1 MSIAELKSLLGSGRI
16 SEDEDIIKTYSDDWT
31 GRYRGFARAVIS
43 PESTDEVAEILNWC
57 STNQVGVVPQGGNT
71 GMVGGSTPLNGE
83 LIISLRKMKNVNFS
97 DTNDNQIVAE
107 AGATLLEIQNLALER
122 SMIYGVD
129 FAARDSATIGGT
141 IATNAGGL
149 NVLRYGTTRRQIIS
163 VEAVTGTGEIIGN
176 LNGLDKDN
184 TGYHLPSLLCGS
196 EGTLAIVTRAKLR
209 LRPKPK
215 ENVSILFGLD
225 TIQDAVN
232 LTEACVST
240 SMEIIACELFFQ
252 KGVDLVREAYD
263 LQPLWN
269 NRKSIYLLCEFA
281 GDLGVLDR
289 LNENV
294 LGEMLRTHDSI
305 LVATSDR
312 ERQRLWQYRELH
324 TLAISNKGIPLKLDV
339 TIPLGNLT
347 HFLDSIA
354 TICGN
359 INPLSI
365 PYVFG
370 HSADGNMHLNILQ
383 SEPNVA
389 EMEEEIL
396 KFVVSLDG
404 SISAEHGIGRGKAP
418 YLHLQRNEEE
428 IRLFREMKKAF
439 DPKGILNPDVIF
451 PTSGNDA

>member
-31 GRYRGFARAVIS
+31 GRYRGSARAVIS
-43 PESTDEVAEILNWC
+43 PQSTDEVAEILNWC

-240 SMEIIACELFFQ
+240 STEIIACELFFQ

-263 LQPLWN
+263 LLPLWN
-269 NRKSIYLLCEFA
+269 NRNSIYLLCEFA

-404 SISAEHGIGRGKAP
+404 SISAEHGIGRAKAP

-451 PTSGNDA
+451 PTSR

>member
-16 SEDEDIIKTYSDDWT
+16 SEDADIIKTYSDDWT
-31 GRYRGFARAVIS
+31 GRYRGSARAVIS
-43 PESTDEVAEILNWC
+43 PQSIDEVAEILNWC

-83 LIISLRKMKNVNFS
+83 LIISLRKMKNVCFS

-240 SMEIIACELFFQ
+240 STEIIACELFFQ

-269 NRKSIYLLCEFA
+269 NRNSIYLLCEFA

-305 LVATSDR
+305 FVATSDK

-324 TLAISNKGIPLKLDV
+324 TLAIADKGIPLKLDV

-354 TICGN
+354 TICSN

-389 EMEEEIL
+389 EIEEEIL

-404 SISAEHGIGRGKAP
+404 SISAEHGIGRAKAP

-451 PTSGNDA
+451 PTSR

>member
-31 GRYRGFARAVIS
+31 GRYRGSARAVIS
-43 PESTDEVAEILNWC
+43 PQSTDEVAEILNWC

-225 TIQDAVN
+225 TIQDAIN

-240 SMEIIACELFFQ
+240 STEIIACELFFQ

-269 NRKSIYLLCEFA
+269 NKNSIYLLCEFA

-404 SISAEHGIGRGKAP
+404 SISAEHGIGRAKAP

-451 PTSGNDA
+451 PTSR

>member
-43 PESTDEVAEILNWC
+43 PQSTDEVAEILKWC

-240 SMEIIACELFFQ
+240 STEIIACELFFQ

-269 NRKSIYLLCEFA
+269 NKNSIYLLCEFA

-404 SISAEHGIGRGKAP
+404 SISAEHGIGRAKAP

-451 PTSGNDA
+451 PTSR

>member
-31 GRYRGFARAVIS
+31 GRYRGSARAVIS
-43 PESTDEVAEILNWC
+43 PQSTYEVAEILNWC

-240 SMEIIACELFFQ
+240 STEIIACELFFQ

-269 NRKSIYLLCEFA
+269 NKNSIYLLCEFA

-404 SISAEHGIGRGKAP
+404 SISAEHGIGRAKAP

-451 PTSGNDA
+451 PASR

>member
-43 PESTDEVAEILNWC
+43 PQSTDEVAEILNWC

-240 SMEIIACELFFQ
+240 STEIIACELFFQ

-404 SISAEHGIGRGKAP
+404 SISAEHGIGRAKAP

-451 PTSGNDA
+451 PTSR

>member
-16 SEDEDIIKTYSDDWT
+16 SEDEDVIKTYSDDWT
-31 GRYRGFARAVIS
+31 GRYRGSARAVIS
-43 PESTDEVAEILNWC
+43 PQSTDEVAEILNWC

-240 SMEIIACELFFQ
+240 STEIIACELFFQ

-269 NRKSIYLLCEFA
+269 NRNSIYLLCEFA

-324 TLAISNKGIPLKLDV
+324 TLAISDKGIPLKLDV

-404 SISAEHGIGRGKAP
+404 SISAEHGIGRAKAP

-451 PTSGNDA
+451 PTSR

>member
-240 SMEIIACELFFQ
+240 STEIIACELFFQ

-404 SISAEHGIGRGKAP
+404 SISAEHGIGRAKAP
-418 YLHLQRNEEE
+418 YLHIQRNEEE

-451 PTSGNDA
+451 PTSR

>member
-16 SEDEDIIKTYSDDWT
+16 SEDEDVIKTYSDDWT
-31 GRYRGFARAVIS
+31 GRYRGSARAVIS
-43 PESTDEVAEILNWC
+43 PQSTYEVAEILNWC

-97 DTNDNQIVAE
+97 DRNNNQIVAE

-149 NVLRYGTTRRQIIS
+149 NVLRYGTTRRQIVS

-209 LRPKPK
+209 LWPKPK
-215 ENVSILFGLD
+215 ENISILFGLD

-269 NRKSIYLLCEFA
+269 NRNSIYLLCEFA

-305 LVATSDR
+305 FVATSDK

-324 TLAISNKGIPLKLDV
+324 TLAIADKGIPLKLDV

-354 TICGN
+354 TICSN

-404 SISAEHGIGRGKAP
+404 SISAEHGIGRAKAP
-418 YLHLQRNEEE
+418 YLHIQRNEEE

-451 PTSGNDA
+451 PTSK

>member
-16 SEDEDIIKTYSDDWT
+16 SEDEDVIKTYSDDWT
-31 GRYRGFARAVIS
+31 GRYRGSARAVIS
-43 PESTDEVAEILNWC
+43 PQSTYEVAEILNWC

-97 DTNDNQIVAE
+97 DRNNNQIVAE

-149 NVLRYGTTRRQIIS
+149 NVLRYGTTRRQIVS

-240 SMEIIACELFFQ
+240 STEIIACELFFQ

-269 NRKSIYLLCEFA
+269 NRNSIYLLCEFA

-305 LVATSDR
+305 FVATSDK

-324 TLAISNKGIPLKLDV
+324 TLAIANKGIPLKLDV

-354 TICGN
+354 TICSN

-404 SISAEHGIGRGKAP
+404 SISAEHGIGRAKAP
-418 YLHLQRNEEE
+418 YLHIQRNEEE

-451 PTSGNDA
+451 PTSK

>member
-31 GRYRGFARAVIS
+31 GRYRGSARAVIS
-43 PESTDEVAEILNWC
+43 PQSTDEVAEILNWC

-83 LIISLRKMKNVNFS
+83 LIISLRKMKNLNFS

-240 SMEIIACELFFQ
+240 STEIIACELFFQ

-269 NRKSIYLLCEFA
+269 NRNSIYLLCEFA

-404 SISAEHGIGRGKAP
+404 SISAEHGIGRAKAP

-451 PTSGNDA
+451 PTSR

>member
-16 SEDEDIIKTYSDDWT
+16 SEDEDVIKTYSDDWT
-31 GRYRGFARAVIS
+31 GRYRGSARAVIS
-43 PESTDEVAEILNWC
+43 PQSTDEVAEILNWC

-149 NVLRYGTTRRQIIS
+149 NVLRYGTTRRQIVS

-269 NRKSIYLLCEFA
+269 NRNSIYLLCEFA

-305 LVATSDR
+305 FVATSDK

-324 TLAISNKGIPLKLDV
+324 TLAIADKGIPLKLDV

-404 SISAEHGIGRGKAP
+404 SISAEHGIGRAKAP
-418 YLHLQRNEEE
+418 YLHIQRNEEE

-451 PTSGNDA
+451 PTSR

>member
-31 GRYRGFARAVIS
+31 GRYRGSARAVIS
-43 PESTDEVAEILNWC
+43 PQSTDEVAEILNWC

-240 SMEIIACELFFQ
+240 STEIIACELFFQ

-269 NRKSIYLLCEFA
+269 NKNSIYLLCEFA

-404 SISAEHGIGRGKAP
+404 SISAEHGIGRAKAP
-418 YLHLQRNEEE
+418 YLHFQRNEEE

-439 DPKGILNPDVIF
+439 DPKGILNPDIIF
-451 PTSGNDA
+451 PASR

>member
-1 MSIAELKSLLGSGRI
+1 MSIAELKSLLGSSRI

-43 PESTDEVAEILNWC
+43 PQSTDEVVEILKWC

-240 SMEIIACELFFQ
+240 STEIIACELFFQ

-269 NRKSIYLLCEFA
+269 NKNSIYLLCEFA

-404 SISAEHGIGRGKAP
+404 SISAEHGIGRAKAP

-428 IRLFREMKKAF
+428 IRLFREMKKSF

-451 PTSGNDA
+451 PTSR

>member
-43 PESTDEVAEILNWC
+43 PQSTDEVVEILKWC

-240 SMEIIACELFFQ
+240 STEIIACELFFQ

-269 NRKSIYLLCEFA
+269 NKNSIYLLCEFA

-404 SISAEHGIGRGKAP
+404 SISAEHGIGRAKAP

-428 IRLFREMKKAF
+428 IRLFREMKKSF

-451 PTSGNDA
+451 PTSR

>member
-1 MSIAELKSLLGSGRI
+1 MSIAELKSLLGSSRI
-16 SEDEDIIKTYSDDWT
+16 SEDEDIIKTFSDDWT
-31 GRYRGFARAVIS
+31 GRYRGSARAVIS
-43 PESTDEVAEILNWC
+43 PQSTYEVAEILNWC
-57 STNQVGVVPQGGNT
+57 STNRVVVVPQGGNT

-149 NVLRYGTTRRQIIS
+149 NVLRYGTTRRQIVS

-209 LRPKPK
+209 LWPKPK
-215 ENVSILFGLD
+215 ENISILFGLD

-240 SMEIIACELFFQ
+240 STEIIACELFFQ

-269 NRKSIYLLCEFA
+269 NRNSIYLLCEFA
-281 GDLGVLDR
+281 GDSGVLDR

-305 LVATSDR
+305 FVATSDK

-324 TLAISNKGIPLKLDV
+324 TLAIANKGIPLKLDV

-354 TICGN
+354 TICSN

-404 SISAEHGIGRGKAP
+404 SISAEHGIGRAKAP
-418 YLHLQRNEEE
+418 YLHIQRNEEE

-439 DPKGILNPDVIF
+439 DPKSILNPDVIF
-451 PTSGNDA
+451 PTSK

>member
-31 GRYRGFARAVIS
+31 GRYRGSARAVIS
-43 PESTDEVAEILNWC
+43 PQSIDEVAEILNWC

-83 LIISLRKMKNVNFS
+83 LIISLRKMKNVCFS

-240 SMEIIACELFFQ
+240 STEIIACELFFQ

-269 NRKSIYLLCEFA
+269 NKNSIYLLCEFA

-404 SISAEHGIGRGKAP
+404 SISAEHGIGRAKAP

-451 PTSGNDA
+451 PTSR

>member
-83 LIISLRKMKNVNFS
+83 LIISLRKMKNVCFS

-240 SMEIIACELFFQ
+240 STEIIACELFFQ

-269 NRKSIYLLCEFA
+269 NKNSIYLLCEFA

-324 TLAISNKGIPLKLDV
+324 TLAIADKGIPLKLDV

-354 TICGN
+354 TICSN

-404 SISAEHGIGRGKAP
+404 SISAEHGIGRAKAP

-451 PTSGNDA
+451 PTSR

>member
-31 GRYRGFARAVIS
+31 GRYRGSARAVIS
-43 PESTDEVAEILNWC
+43 PQSTDEVAEILNWC

-240 SMEIIACELFFQ
+240 STEIIACELFFQ

-269 NRKSIYLLCEFA
+269 NKNSIYLLCEFA

-289 LNENV
+289 LNENA

-404 SISAEHGIGRGKAP
+404 SISAEHGIGRAKAP

-451 PTSGNDA
+451 PTSR

>member
-31 GRYRGFARAVIS
+31 GRYTGSARAVIS
-43 PESTDEVAEILNWC
+43 PQSTDEVAEILNWC

-83 LIISLRKMKNVNFS
+83 LIISLRKMKNVCFS

-240 SMEIIACELFFQ
+240 STEIIACELFFQ

-269 NRKSIYLLCEFA
+269 NKNSIYLLCEFA

-404 SISAEHGIGRGKAP
+404 SISAEHGIGRAKAP

-451 PTSGNDA
+451 PTSR

>member
-16 SEDEDIIKTYSDDWT
+16 SEDEDVIKTYSDDWT
-31 GRYRGFARAVIS
+31 GRYRGSARAVIS
-43 PESTDEVAEILNWC
+43 PQSTYEVAEILNWC

-97 DTNDNQIVAE
+97 DRNNNQIVAE

-149 NVLRYGTTRRQIIS
+149 NVLRYGTTRRQIVS

-176 LNGLDKDN
+176 LNGLEKDN

-209 LRPKPK
+209 LWPKPK
-215 ENVSILFGLD
+215 ENISILFGLD

-252 KGVDLVREAYD
+252 KGVDLVRETYD

-269 NRKSIYLLCEFA
+269 NRNSIYLLCEFA

-294 LGEMLRTHDSI
+294 LGEMLRAHDSI
-305 LVATSDR
+305 FVATSDK

-324 TLAISNKGIPLKLDV
+324 TLAIANKGIPLKLDV
-339 TIPLGNLT
+339 TLPLGNLT

-354 TICGN
+354 TICSN

-404 SISAEHGIGRGKAP
+404 SISAEHGIGRAKAP
-418 YLHLQRNEEE
+418 YLHIQRNEEE

-451 PTSGNDA
+451 PTSK

>member
-1 MSIAELKSLLGSGRI
+1 MSIEDLKSLMEPGRVV
-16 SEDEDIIKTYSDDWT
+16 EDQDVIRTYIDDWT
-31 GRYRGFARAVIS
+31 GRHKGFAPAVAF
-43 PESTDEVAEILNWC
+43 PHSTDEVAKILSWC

-71 GMVGGSTPLNGE
+71 GMVGGSVPLNGE
-83 LIISLRKMKNVNFS
+83 LIISLRKMKNVSFS
-97 DTNDNQIVAE
+97 NTNRNQIVAE
-107 AGATLLEIQNLALER
+107 AGATLLEIQNLASGRGL
-122 SMIYGVD
+122 MYGVD

-149 NVLRYGTTRRQIIS
+149 NVLKYGTTRRQIVS

-209 LRPKPK
+209 LMPKPK
-215 ENVSILFGLD
+215 ERVTILFGLN

-232 LTEACVST
+232 LTEACVT
-240 SMEIIACELFFQ
+240 TNTEIVACELFFQ

-263 LQPLWN
+263 LEPLWN
-269 NRKSIYLLCEFA
+269 NRNSIYLLCEFA
-281 GDLGVLDR
+281 GDSGVLDR

-294 LGEMLRTHDSI
+294 LGEMLRTHESI
-305 LVATSDR
+305 LVATTER
-312 ERQRLWQYRELH
+312 ERQKLWQYRELH

-347 HFLDSIA
+347 HFLDSID

-404 SISAEHGIGRGKAP
+404 SISAEHGIGRAKAP

-428 IRLFREMKKAF
+428 IRLFREIKKTF

-451 PTSGNDA
+451 STSS

>member
-31 GRYRGFARAVIS
+31 GRYRGSARAVIS
-43 PESTDEVAEILNWC
+43 PQSTDEVAEILNWC
-57 STNQVGVVPQGGNT
+57 STNRIGVVPQGGNT

-240 SMEIIACELFFQ
+240 STEIIACELFFQ

-269 NRKSIYLLCEFA
+269 NKNSIYLLCEFA

-404 SISAEHGIGRGKAP
+404 SISAEHGIGRAKAP

-428 IRLFREMKKAF
+428 IRLFREMKKSF

-451 PTSGNDA
+451 PTSR

>member
-31 GRYRGFARAVIS
+31 GRYRGSARAVIS
-43 PESTDEVAEILNWC
+43 PQSTDEVAEILNWC
-57 STNQVGVVPQGGNT
+57 STNPVGVVPQGGNT

-240 SMEIIACELFFQ
+240 STEIIACELFFQ

-269 NRKSIYLLCEFA
+269 NKNSIYLLCEFA

-404 SISAEHGIGRGKAP
+404 SISAEHGIGRAKAP

-451 PTSGNDA
+451 PTSR

>member
-1 MSIAELKSLLGSGRI
+1 MSIAELKSLLGSSRI

-43 PESTDEVAEILNWC
+43 PQSTDEVVEILKWC

-209 LRPKPK
+209 LWPKPK
-215 ENVSILFGLD
+215 ENISILFGLD

-240 SMEIIACELFFQ
+240 STEIIACELFFQ

-269 NRKSIYLLCEFA
+269 NRNSIYLLCEFA

-404 SISAEHGIGRGKAP
+404 SISAEHGIGRAKAP

-428 IRLFREMKKAF
+428 IRLFREMKKSF

-451 PTSGNDA
+451 PTSR

>member
-31 GRYRGFARAVIS
+31 GRYRGSARAVIS
-43 PESTDEVAEILNWC
+43 PQSTDEVAEILNWC

-240 SMEIIACELFFQ
+240 STEIIACELFFQ

-269 NRKSIYLLCEFA
+269 NKNSIYLLCEFA

-404 SISAEHGIGRGKAP
+404 SISAEHGIGRAKAP

-451 PTSGNDA
+451 PTSR

>member
-16 SEDEDIIKTYSDDWT
+16 SEDEDVIKTYSDDWT
-31 GRYRGFARAVIS
+31 GRYRGSARAVIS
-43 PESTDEVAEILNWC
+43 PQSTYEVAEILNWC
-57 STNQVGVVPQGGNT
+57 SSNQVGVVPQGGNT

-97 DTNDNQIVAE
+97 DRNNNQIVAE
-107 AGATLLEIQNLALER
+107 AGATLLEIQNLAFER

-149 NVLRYGTTRRQIIS
+149 NVLRYGTTRRQIVS

-209 LRPKPK
+209 LWPKPK
-215 ENVSILFGLD
+215 ENISILFGLD

-269 NRKSIYLLCEFA
+269 NRNSIYLLCEFA

-294 LGEMLRTHDSI
+294 LGEMLRTHHSI
-305 LVATSDR
+305 FVATSDK

-324 TLAISNKGIPLKLDV
+324 TLAIADKGIPLKLDV

-354 TICGN
+354 TICSN

-404 SISAEHGIGRGKAP
+404 SISAEHGIGRAKAP
-418 YLHLQRNEEE
+418 YLHIQRNEEE

-451 PTSGNDA
+451 PTSK

>member
-16 SEDEDIIKTYSDDWT
+16 SEDEDVIKTYSDDWT
-31 GRYRGFARAVIS
+31 GRYRGSARAVIS
-43 PESTDEVAEILNWC
+43 PQSTDEVAEILNWC

-97 DTNDNQIVAE
+97 DRNNNQIVAE

-149 NVLRYGTTRRQIIS
+149 NVLRYGTTRRQIVS

-209 LRPKPK
+209 LWPKPK
-215 ENVSILFGLD
+215 ENISILFGLD

-269 NRKSIYLLCEFA
+269 NKNSIYLLCEFA

-354 TICGN
+354 TICNN

-404 SISAEHGIGRGKAP
+404 SISAEHGIGRAKAP

-451 PTSGNDA
+451 PTSK

>member
-31 GRYRGFARAVIS
+31 GRYRGSARAVIS
-43 PESTDEVAEILNWC
+43 PQSTDEVAEILNWC
-57 STNQVGVVPQGGNT
+57 STNRVGVVPQGGNT

-240 SMEIIACELFFQ
+240 STEIIACELFFQ

-269 NRKSIYLLCEFA
+269 NKNSIYLLCEFA

-289 LNENV
+289 LNENA

-404 SISAEHGIGRGKAP
+404 SISAEHGIGRAKAP
-418 YLHLQRNEEE
+418 YLHFQRNEEE

-439 DPKGILNPDVIF
+439 DPKGILNPDIIF
-451 PTSGNDA
+451 PASR

>member
-16 SEDEDIIKTYSDDWT
+16 SEDEDVIKTYSDDWT
-31 GRYRGFARAVIS
+31 GRYRGSARAVIS
-43 PESTDEVAEILNWC
+43 PQSTDEVAEILNWC

-240 SMEIIACELFFQ
+240 STEIIACELFFQ

-269 NRKSIYLLCEFA
+269 NRNSIYLLCEFA
-281 GDLGVLDR
+281 GDSGVLDR

-404 SISAEHGIGRGKAP
+404 SISAEHGIGRAKAP
-418 YLHLQRNEEE
+418 YLHIQRNEEE

-451 PTSGNDA
+451 PTSR